1 MNNVCLIGR
10 VTKDVQE
17 RRTQN
22 GTPVVSFTLAVDR
35 RKKEDGADFIP
46 CIAWDKAAETIA
58 RYVHKGDLFA
68 VTGYIQ
74 TRSYEKDGRRNYATE
89 VVTTGFKFLQKQY
102 GFEVLD
108 SELPIVIFKDDMPIA
123 CGRLDITMLMDGE
136 TGIADIKT
144 VSALNKEKI
153 AYQLNLYRIGL
164 MQSYGV
170 DAKFLKIIHLRDGI
184 RKVID
189 SPVNEGMT
197 WELIEKFLEEK
208 R

>member
-58 RYVHKGDLFA
+58 KYVHKGDLFG

-74 TRSYEKDGRRNYATE
+74 TRSYEKDGRMNYVTE
-89 VVTTGFKFLQKQY
+89 VVTTSFQFLERKREMSSDGPSVQNNSN
-102 GFEVLD
+102 LD
-108 SELPIVIFKDDMPIA
+108 NGWVNTRND
-123 CGRLDITMLMDGE
+123 
-136 TGIADIKT
+136 
-144 VSALNKEKI
+144 
-153 AYQLNLYRIGL
+153 
-164 MQSYGV
+164 
-170 DAKFLKIIHLRDGI
+170 
-184 RKVID
+184 ID
-189 SPVNEGMT
+189 SSDLP
-197 WELIEKFLEEK
+197 F
-208 R
+208 